1 MYLGNLDKNINE
13 EDLYEL
19 FSLKSTKYLQKT
31 F

>member
-13 EDLYEL
+13 EDLHEL
-19 FSLKSTKYLQKT
+19 SSLKSTKYLQKT

>member
-13 EDLYEL
+13 EDLHEL
-19 FSLKSTKYLQKT
+19 FSLKSTKHLQKT